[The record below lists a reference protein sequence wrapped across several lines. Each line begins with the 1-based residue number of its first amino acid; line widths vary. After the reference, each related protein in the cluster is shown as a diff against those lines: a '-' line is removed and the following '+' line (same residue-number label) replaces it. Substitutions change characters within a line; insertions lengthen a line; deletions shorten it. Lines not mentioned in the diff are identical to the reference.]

1 MSNTVAKLEQKLAAL
16 SPTRLEIQDESALH
30 AGHAGNTGGG
40 HYQVL
45 IESQSFKGLSL
56 LKRHQLVYETV
67 GDLMSSDIHALSI
80 KAITPA
86 D

>member
-1 MSNTVAKLEQKLAAL
+1 LSNTVAKLEQKLAAL